1 MRKLVL
7 FISALFL
14 CGAAFISCHR
24 AGSAGSA
31 REEKKINLKDFDSS
45 NWISSFDAGKLFSAK
60 NGKKIIL
67 FFSDDKDESS
77 AKMKKDFIERE
88 DFVKSLVSE
97 FVLVNVALSEERFA
111 EAEKA
116 EVIIYDTP
124 DAPEDEKAKAIS
136 FVNALL
142 DDINLARIYNVGQ
155 TPAFYIVSADGLVV
169 DVLPVSAGTDEAKFN
184 ELLSNARQKI
194 AKFDEDMTAI
204 KKSKG
209 LDKINAINDFF
220 DSTPVDYRYFLTG
233 LCQLLVDTD
242 KKNESGLVGKH
253 LVVIANNKAVDYFL
267 NQNPGAASD
276 EFISV
281 AENPLLSPD
290 ERQQTYYTAGYLLAQ
305 SGSIQYGK
313 IKDCFQKAYD
323 ADPSSEY
330 APKILE
336 MVQLAADREAEFDK
350 MMKEQMVEPP
360 SNQDQPVLPETESTK

>member
-1 MRKLVL
+1 MNKIVSL
-7 FISALFL
+7 ISALLF
-14 CGAAFISCHR
+14 CSAAFISCHR
-24 AGSAGSA
+24 ANDINSAK
-31 REEKKINLKDFDSS
+31 EEKKINLKDFDSS

-60 NGKKIIL
+60 KNKKIIL

-77 AKMKKDFIERE
+77 AKMKKDFIERD
-88 DFVKSLVSE
+88 DFVKSLVND
-97 FVLVNVALSEERFA
+97 FVLVNVSFSEDRFS

-116 EVIIYDTP
+116 ETIIYDTP
-124 DAPEDEKAKAIS
+124 DAPEAEKAKSVA

-142 DDINLARIYNVGQ
+142 DDINLARIYNVAR
-155 TPAFYIVSADGLVV
+155 TPAFYIVSESGLVV
-169 DVLPVSAGTDEAKFN
+169 DVLPVNTETDESKFV
-184 ELLSNARQKI
+184 ELIESSKTKI
-194 AKFDEDMTAI
+194 ASFDADMEAI

-209 LDKINAINDFF
+209 LDKVNAIDEFF
-220 DSTPVDYRYFLTG
+220 EKTPVDYRYFLSD
-233 LCQLLVDTD
+233 LCRLLVDTD

-267 NQNPGAASD
+267 DQDANAASD

-281 AENPLLSPD
+281 AENPLLMAD
-290 ERQQTYYTAGYLLAQ
+290 ERQQAYYTAGYLLAQ

-323 ADPSSEY
+323 ASPSSEY

-336 MVQLAADREAEFDK
+336 MVQLASDREAEFEK

-360 SNQDQPVLPETESTK
+360 SNPEQPAQQAPEKKE